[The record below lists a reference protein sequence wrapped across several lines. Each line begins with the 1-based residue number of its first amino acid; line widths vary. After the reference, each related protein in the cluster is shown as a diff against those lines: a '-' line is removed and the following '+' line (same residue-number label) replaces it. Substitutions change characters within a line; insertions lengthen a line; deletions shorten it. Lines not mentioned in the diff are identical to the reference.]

1 MKDSPFLSVPG
12 QKRVPLR
19 TKVVWGLGGLA
30 DNFMFNTLTALG
42 TLVYVNHFKLSPAFA
57 GLALGTPRFLDAFI
71 DIWIGNAS
79 DNFRSRFGRRRP
91 FMLAGVIGCVG
102 VMPLLWKLPWMETA
116 ANPWYANGP
125 FLYIVILGTL
135 LATFYTLFV
144 VPYTALGFE
153 LTPDY
158 DERTRVVRW
167 RMYIGLLGSLAA
179 GWLFRLAADDFWPD
193 LGTGAFWVTIG
204 VSGIVLVSGL
214 VPVLGC
220 REEPTASH
228 QEKIRLGEAIRCTL
242 SNRPFAILFF
252 SYLAVI
258 VALFSAQ
265 SIQPL
270 ILHHHV
276 FEGDAVRLGNF
287 QGWLMT
293 MGMILSYASIG
304 LIGWISMHSGKRN
317 AMMTGLGFAFAGTAL
332 SFVAMDPRWPWMLF
346 VSAFLAFLGFQG
358 CWLMVDSMTAD
369 ICDDD
374 EFRSGRRREG
384 MFSAAKG
391 FALKAAQG
399 LTFGVGGF
407 LATLAGFDPATVE
420 STGLDD
426 LTAWKMKLAL
436 VGFQCAGLT
445 LAMVILWTYPITR
458 ARAAETQR
466 RLRAKTS

>member
-1 MKDSPFLSVPG
+1 
-12 QKRVPLR
+12 
-19 TKVVWGLGGLA
+19 
-30 DNFMFNTLTALG
+30 
-42 TLVYVNHFKLSPAFA
+42 
-57 GLALGTPRFLDAFI
+57 
-71 DIWIGNAS
+71 
-79 DNFRSRFGRRRP
+79 
-91 FMLAGVIGCVG
+91 
-102 VMPLLWKLPWMETA
+102 
-116 ANPWYANGP
+116 
-125 FLYIVILGTL
+125 
-135 LATFYTLFV
+135 
-144 VPYTALGFE
+144 
-153 LTPDY
+153 
-158 DERTRVVRW
+158 
-167 RMYIGLLGSLAA
+167 
-179 GWLFRLAADDFWPD
+179 
-193 LGTGAFWVTIG
+193 
-204 VSGIVLVSGL
+204 
-214 VPVLGC
+214 
-220 REEPTASH
+220 
-228 QEKIRLGEAIRCTL
+228 
-242 SNRPFAILFF
+242 
-252 SYLAVI
+252 
-258 VALFSAQ
+258 
-265 SIQPL
+265 
-270 ILHHHV
+270 
-276 FEGDAVRLGNF
+276 
-287 QGWLMT
+287 MT

-399 LTFGVGGF
+399 LTFGVGSF